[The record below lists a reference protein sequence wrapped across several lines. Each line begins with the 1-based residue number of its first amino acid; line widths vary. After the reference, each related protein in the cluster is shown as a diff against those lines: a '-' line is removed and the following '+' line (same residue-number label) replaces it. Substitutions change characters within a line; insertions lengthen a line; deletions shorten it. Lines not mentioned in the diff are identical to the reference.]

1 MVSIQNLEF
10 ELEALLREKKY
21 SEIIFEITTKTKEE
35 ERNAGLFVL
44 LGISR
49 ISLNKKNKDQV
60 QLAVDD
66 FKKGYLKEKT
76 SENSLNALVNFILA
90 SVILSDFENTDVD
103 FDEIKNFYKE
113 LPKIHQAKRAINIAM
128 TSICSKFVDHEVM
141 LLHLEKVIKSG
152 DFISNDLCN
161 YGYWRCFDKNWS
173 QREFFEYG
181 KFVEKNLPEYPQDQ
195 IAKLSKKK
203 NNKIN
208 LGILSADL
216 KNGHSITFFLKTVLS
231 NYNKDEIEIYL
242 FSNQINANAISKEI
256 SDLVFKTIDIS
267 KLSNLNALNKIREEN
282 LDIIIDVMGYTSRN
296 RIGLFKNRVAKK
308 QVLWM
313 GYCNTTGLKNMD
325 YIIADPN
332 LIYKDEKNYYAEQ
345 VLYLPEIWNTHCG
358 FDFERKENPPPLLK
372 NNYITFGSFNNP
384 AKINKNVIFCWSKIL
399 KEIENSKLIIKCSND
414 KKKLDRIESLMEK
427 NGVLDSVIFHKRFE
441 DKKDHLNLYNE
452 VDIALDTFPY
462 NGVTTSFEAIWMGV
476 PVITMAGYNFNSR
489 CGESINKNLNMEQLI
504 AKNEDDYVSKA
515 VSLSTDRDKFLN
527 IRKSIF
533 LDAIDSPLFNKKRFA
548 ENFFNSLRE
557 IIK

>member
-10 ELEALLREKKY
+10 ELQNLFKKKKY
-21 SEIIFEITTKTKEE
+21 SQIIFEITTKTKEE

-90 SVILSDFENTDVD
+90 SVILSDFENTDVN

-216 KNGHSITFFLKTVLS
+216 KNGHSITFFLKTILS

>member
-90 SVILSDFENTDVD
+90 SVILSDFENTDVN

-216 KNGHSITFFLKTVLS
+216 KNGHSITFFLKTILS

-476 PVITMAGYNFNSR
+476 PVLTMAGYNFNSR